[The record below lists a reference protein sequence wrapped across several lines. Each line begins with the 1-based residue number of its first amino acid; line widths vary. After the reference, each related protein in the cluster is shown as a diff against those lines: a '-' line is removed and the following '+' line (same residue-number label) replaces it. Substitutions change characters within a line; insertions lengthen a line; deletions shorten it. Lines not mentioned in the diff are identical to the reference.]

1 MVYSMIYKIFLEMT
15 LFEITSIILLFFY
28 PKYLC
33 KIEITLKIEASEV
46 SKNTSIDA
54 LRLFGH

>member
-1 MVYSMIYKIFLEMT
+1 MIHKIFLEMT